1 MGRSATNIQAEITV
15 IEAELSSAA
24 SIIAIASS
32 DNTSVTKRRE
42 LLEKRLDQL
51 YMQYDRVTGTAPM
64 FVRGYVRGLDGTN
77 P

>member
-1 MGRSATNIQAEITV
+1 MGRSATNILAEISV
-15 IEAELSSAA
+15 IETELQTAASLLSSAGSDST
-24 SIIAIASS
+24 SI
-32 DNTSVTKRRE
+32 TKRRD

-64 FVRGYVRGLDGTN
+64 FVRGVIRGLGGRA